1 MWDIIEEFLKT
12 IVIILS
18 MILLICTPT
27 MYLWNNLMPHI
38 FSLPTLNFWQTAG
51 LLLLWIFLCI
61 QSRFVP
67 GSG

>member
-12 IVIILS
+12 IVIILG

-27 MYLWNNLMPHI
+27 MYLWNNLMPYI

-51 LLLLWIFLCI
+51 LLLLCQLFFNVW
-61 QSRFVP
+61 
-67 GSG
+67 

>member
-12 IVIILS
+12 IVIILG

-51 LLLLWIFLCI
+51 LLLLCQLFFNVW
-61 QSRFVP
+61 
-67 GSG
+67 